1 MRVFRR
7 REALIFL
14 MAALAAAVVARV
26 PEGETSARPRN
37 FVNSLDMEF
46 VLIPAGSF
54 TMGSPLNE
62 AHRDRDERLHEVTIT
77 RPFYIQT
84 TEVTLGQWWEVMG
97 KKLFGRRKGV
107 LDDPVVSVSW
117 FDCMEFIEKL
127 NERGEGTYRLPTEA
141 EWEYACRAGTTTAY
155 SWGDEPA
162 CSRAMYSNNPL
173 KSEACIP
180 HVKSMGLEPGKA
192 APVKSYDPNPW
203 GLYDM
208 HGNVWEWC
216 SDWYGA
222 YPEESV
228 EDPTGPAN
236 GNRRVRR
243 SGSWYKYPW
252 YCRSANRNIGHPAIK
267 HDTLGFRVV
276 REAE

>member
-1 MRVFRR
+1 MRPFRCR
-7 REALIFL
+7 RTLIV
-14 MAALAAAVVARV
+14 AAAFMAAAVAVLV
-26 PEGETSARPRN
+26 TGPESSARSER

-54 TMGSPLNE
+54 TMGSPE
-62 AHRDRDERLHEVTIT
+62 SEEHRDKDENLHEVIIT
-77 RPFYIQT
+77 RPFYLQS
-84 TEVTLGQWWEVMG
+84 TEVTLDQWWAVMG
-97 KKLFGRRKGV
+97 KKLFGRRKGRP
-107 LDDPVVSVSW
+107 DSPVVSVSW
-117 FDCMEFIEKL
+117 FDCMEFVDKL

-155 SWGDEPA
+155 SWGNEPS

-180 HVKSMGLEPGKA
+180 HVESMGLEPGRP
-192 APVKSYDPNPW
+192 APVKTYDPNPW

-216 SDWYGA
+216 SDWYGQ
-222 YPEESV
+222 YPEERV
-228 EDPTGPAN
+228 KDPSGPGE

-243 SGSWYKYPW
+243 GGSWYKYPW
-252 YCRSANRNIGHPAIK
+252 YCRSANRNMGHPAIK

-276 REAE
+276 REVE